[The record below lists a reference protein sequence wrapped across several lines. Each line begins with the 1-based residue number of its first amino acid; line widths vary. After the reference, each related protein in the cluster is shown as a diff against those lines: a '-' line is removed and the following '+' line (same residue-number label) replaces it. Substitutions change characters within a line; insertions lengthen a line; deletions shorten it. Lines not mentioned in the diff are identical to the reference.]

1 MTNEKLHELARIA
14 HSNAKAKGFW
24 ETARPEKESLILI
37 VSEIAEA
44 LEAARKGKFCAKEN
58 FTEALNIYREI
69 GRESI
74 IPNEVSGAFGIY
86 FNDFCRGT
94 FEEEIADTFIRILD
108 LMEER
113 KQVFQVEEMLEANET
128 RVGFYIPM
136 ILFDI
141 TAHVMK
147 DDLNEAIFLLY
158 LLSQEKGFDLILWTR
173 MKMKYNETRGYKH
186 GKQF

>member
-24 ETARPEKESLILI
+24 ETARPEKESLILV

-69 GRESI
+69 GQRGNKIEEQLGPFSL
-74 IPNEVSGAFGIY
+74 Y

-173 MKMKYNETRGYKH
+173 MKMKYNEGRGYKH

>member
-24 ETARPEKESLILI
+24 ETARPEKESLIL
-37 VSEIAEA
+37 VVTELAEA
-44 LEAARKGKFCAKEN
+44 LEAARANRFCTKQH

-69 GRESI
+69 GRENI
-74 IPNEVSGAFGIY
+74 IPNEVSGAFNIY

-94 FEEEIADTFIRILD
+94 FEEEIADTLIRILD
-108 LMEER
+108 FAESR
-113 KQVFQVEEMLEANET
+113 KDVFQVEEMLEASDT
-128 RVGFYIPM
+128 QGGFYIPM
-136 ILFDI
+136 AIFDI

-147 DDLNEAIFLLY
+147 DELNEAIY
-158 LLSQEKGFDLILWTR
+158 LLQLLSMQKGFDLILWAR

>member
-1 MTNEKLHELARIA
+1 MKNEKLHELARIA

-37 VSEIAEA
+37 VSELAEA
-44 LEAARKGKFCAKEN
+44 LEAARANKFCPKQH
-58 FTEALNIYREI
+58 FMEALNIYREI
-69 GRESI
+69 GRENI
-74 IPNEVSGAFGIY
+74 IPNEVAGAFNIY
-86 FNDFCRGT
+86 FGDFCRGT

-108 LMEER
+108 FMESR
-113 KQVFQVEEMLEANET
+113 KDLFQVEELIDAGET
-128 RVGFYIPM
+128 RTGFYIPM
-136 ILFDI
+136 MLFDI

-147 DDLNEAIFLLY
+147 DELNEAIFLLY
-158 LLSQEKGFDLILWTR
+158 LLSVEKNFDLILWAR

>member
-14 HSNAKAKGFW
+14 HNNAKAKGFW
-24 ETARPEKESLILI
+24 ETARPEKESLILV

-44 LEAARKGKFCAKEN
+44 LEAARKGKFCTKGN
-58 FTEALNIYREI
+58 FAEALNIYREI
-69 GRESI
+69 GQRGNKIE
-74 IPNEVSGAFGIY
+74 EQLGAFSLY

-173 MKMKYNETRGYKH
+173 MKMKYNESRGYKH

>member
-1 MTNEKLHELARIA
+1 MTNDKLLELARIA

-37 VSEIAEA
+37 VSELSEA
-44 LEAARKGKFCAKEN
+44 LEAARAGKFCKKEN
-58 FTEALNIYREI
+58 FKEALSLYREI
-69 GRESI
+69 GRETI
-74 IPNEVSGAFGIY
+74 IPSEVTGAYSIY

-108 LMEER
+108 FMESR
-113 KQVFQVEEMLEANET
+113 KDVFQVEELIDAGET
-128 RVGFYIPM
+128 RTGFYIPM
-136 ILFDI
+136 MLFDI
-141 TAHVMK
+141 TSHVMK
-147 DDLNEAIFLLY
+147 DELNEAIFLLY
-158 LLSQEKGFDLILWTR
+158 LLSVEKNFDLILWAR

>member
-14 HSNAKAKGFW
+14 HGNAKAKGFW

-37 VSEIAEA
+37 VSELAEA
-44 LEAARKGKFCAKEN
+44 LEAARANKFCSKQHFA
-58 FTEALNIYREI
+58 EALNIYREI
-69 GRESI
+69 GRENI
-74 IPNEVSGAFGIY
+74 IPNEVSGAFNIY

-94 FEEEIADTFIRILD
+94 FEEEIADTLIRILD
-108 LMEER
+108 FAESR
-113 KQVFQVEEMLEANET
+113 KDVFQVEELIEAGESRT
-128 RVGFYIPM
+128 GFYIPM
-136 ILFDI
+136 MLFDI

-147 DDLNEAIFLLY
+147 DELNEAIFLLY
-158 LLSQEKGFDLILWTR
+158 LLSVEKNFDLILWAR

>member
-24 ETARPEKESLILI
+24 ETARPEKESLIL
-37 VSEIAEA
+37 VVTELAEA
-44 LEAARKGKFCAKEN
+44 LEAARANKFCSKQHFA
-58 FTEALNIYREI
+58 EALNIYREI
-69 GRESI
+69 GQHGNKIE
-74 IPNEVSGAFGIY
+74 EQMGAFGLY

-94 FEEEIADTFIRILD
+94 FEEEIADTLIRILD
-108 LMEER
+108 FAESR
-113 KQVFQVEEMLEANET
+113 KDVFQVEEMLEASDT
-128 RVGFYIPM
+128 QGSFYIPM
-136 ILFDI
+136 AIFDI

-147 DDLNEAIFLLY
+147 DELNEAIY
-158 LLSQEKGFDLILWTR
+158 LLQLLSMQKGFDLILWAR